1 MKLLPIKIT
10 LGNVVLFLGGRRREN
25 GVGRGR
31 EGKRGREREMLG
43 TLNSVQMGCTFSCRT
58 DSIAVFRVIR
68 IWNK

>member
-1 MKLLPIKIT
+1 M
-10 LGNVVLFLGGRRREN
+10 
-25 GVGRGR
+25 GRGR

-43 TLNSVQMGCTFSCRT
+43 TLNSVQLDRTFSCRT